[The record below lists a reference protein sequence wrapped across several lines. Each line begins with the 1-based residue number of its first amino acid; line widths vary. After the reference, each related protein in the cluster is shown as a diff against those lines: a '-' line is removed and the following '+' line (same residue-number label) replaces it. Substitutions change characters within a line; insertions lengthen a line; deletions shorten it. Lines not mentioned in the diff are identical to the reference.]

1 MKDRIPTYA
10 GRIKLIPV
18 DESNGI
24 YDIIRADEPIQ
35 EGTPI
40 NKNSL
45 LKDETANIVGLG
57 EEATPDDCF
66 NFLFTEVLSPLKH
79 ICTLTRDTNA
89 AAFVIPDMT
98 LESNT
103 IYMLIITHNVAQ
115 PLQYFKIGYLTYRDL
130 SEQSLTNVY
139 DYGLMTQGY
148 VRHGYSKRNWLEEY
162 EYRYLSGDKRI
173 ESAAVLNIYEIGKI
187 DGIPVPTMIANE
199 ISDSDQE
206 GVQE

>member
-24 YDIIRADEPIQ
+24 YDIVRADEPIQ

-40 NKNSL
+40 NKNTL

-79 ICTLTRDTNA
+79 ICTLTRDANE
-89 AAFVIPDMT
+89 AAFVVPDMT

-103 IYMLIITHNVAQ
+103 IYMLIITHNVGQ
-115 PLQYFKIGYLTYRDL
+115 ELQYFNTGYLTYRDL
-130 SEQSLTNVY
+130 SEQSRTDVY

-148 VRHGYSKRNWLEEY
+148 VKHGVGYDKRNWLEEY
-162 EYRYLSGDKRI
+162 EYHYPSGDKRI

-187 DGIPVPTMIANE
+187 DGIPVPSMIANE
-199 ISDSDQE
+199 ISDSD
-206 GVQE
+206 